1 MRKIGNDIGR
11 AIVEMGGDSDEA
23 RINMRVRQV
32 LERYR
37 QAIESVY
44 PGETAS
50 LHLAHTNKVIITN
63 TDDVRT
69 LIVYVDDSLFA
80 AELNAQ
86 RELIRLKLLE
96 LFGEDVADFQI
107 KTSRW
112 KKYREIH
119 PYTDIDFEDSDRKTP
134 SVPLN
139 DDEKEFV
146 SRTVGVV
153 QDIRIQKSLEKA
165 MTADLEWK
173 KGEKVESE
181 RKNAK

>member
-1 MRKIGNDIGR
+1 MRKIGSEIR
-11 AIVEMGGDSDEA
+11 WAVAAMGGDSDAA
-23 RINMRVRQV
+23 RVNMRVREV

-44 PGETAS
+44 PEATAA

-63 TDDVRT
+63 IDGVRT

-86 RELIRLKLLE
+86 RELIRLRLLE
-96 LFGEDVADFQI
+96 LFGEDVEEFQI

-112 KKYREIH
+112 KKYREMH
-119 PYTDIDFEDSDRKTP
+119 PYADKDSQESDKN
-134 SVPLN
+134 SLSIPL
-139 DDEKEFV
+139 DADEKSFV
-146 SRTVGVV
+146 SRTAGVME
-153 QDIRIQKSLEKA
+153 DEKIRKTLEKA

-173 KGEKVESE
+173 KGEKVERE
-181 RKNAK
+181 RRNPK